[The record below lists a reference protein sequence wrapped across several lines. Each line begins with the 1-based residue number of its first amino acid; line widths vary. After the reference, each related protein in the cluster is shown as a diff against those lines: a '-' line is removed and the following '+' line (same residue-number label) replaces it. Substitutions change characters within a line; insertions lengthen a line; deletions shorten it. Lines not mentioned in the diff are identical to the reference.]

1 MDGKDIIFI
10 IITIINLIVIIRQ
23 MNYIYELEEELEN
36 EQK

>member
-36 EQK
+36 E

>member
-23 MNYIYELEEELEN
+23 MSYIYELEEELEN
-36 EQK
+36 EE

>member
-36 EQK
+36 EE